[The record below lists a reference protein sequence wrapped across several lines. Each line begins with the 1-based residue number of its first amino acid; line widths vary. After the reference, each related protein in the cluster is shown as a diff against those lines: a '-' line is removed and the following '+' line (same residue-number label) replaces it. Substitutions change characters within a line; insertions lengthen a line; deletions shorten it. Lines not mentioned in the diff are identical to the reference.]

1 VPEAFSRHTVGH
13 NLFVIHRD
21 PDDHII
27 EFYAELDLMKD
38 EDLGFF
44 EPRPWHE
51 FNPQRPRVWK
61 LSESAPVWGMAPSPD
76 FDRSHINILY
86 ELNVARRSM
95 PPDGIMRSDCWRSS
109 WPC

>member
-1 VPEAFSRHTVGH
+1 LPSSWRRPANCCGLIRTGSIPGPEAFSRHTVGH
-13 NLFVIHRD
+13 NLFVFHRD

-44 EPRPWHE
+44 VPRPWHE

-76 FDRSHINILY
+76 F
-86 ELNVARRSM
+86 RRS
-95 PPDGIMRSDCWRSS
+95 GNTHLNK
-109 WPC
+109 